1 MPSRNRRPHALRML
15 AVALLAGATGAA
27 VSQDASQGGGDRA
40 VSGRDS
46 ARSMDDTWIAT
57 RVKTELLAS
66 RGVSG
71 LALNVETTNG
81 VVSLTGEL
89 GSQSELDKA
98 VQVAR
103 GVDGVV
109 RVDTSGIRISADA
122 DR

>member
-1 MPSRNRRPHALRML
+1 
-15 AVALLAGATGAA
+15 
-27 VSQDASQGGGDRA
+27 
-40 VSGRDS
+40 
-46 ARSMDDTWIAT
+46 MDDTWIAT

-71 LALNVETTNG
+71 LALNVETTDG
-81 VVSLTGEL
+81 VASLTGEL